1 MAMDTG
7 GMMASGGSAAFAN
20 PPISNY
26 KGVMLCDRPSADIGS
41 SKPAPFNSAVV
52 PPTQLGLNPAKKV
65 NVYSTQNKPKGA
77 AVSKRW
83 LPRAPWQQLHTSLPL
98 VTLPWP

>member
-7 GMMASGGSAAFAN
+7 GVMGASGGAAVAN
-20 PPISNY
+20 GSHPAISNY

-52 PPTQLGLNPAKKV
+52 PPTQLGLNPPKKV
-65 NVYSTQNKPKGA
+65 SVYSNQHKPKGTPAREPCPTA
-77 AVSKRW
+77 A
-83 LPRAPWQQLHTSLPL
+83 LP
-98 VTLPWP
+98 V